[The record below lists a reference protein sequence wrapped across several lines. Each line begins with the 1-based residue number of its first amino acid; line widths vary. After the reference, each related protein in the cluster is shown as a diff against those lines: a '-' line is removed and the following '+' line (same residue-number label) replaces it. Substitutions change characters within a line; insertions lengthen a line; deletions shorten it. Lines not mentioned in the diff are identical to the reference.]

1 MTIAISRTASDQSHR
16 TVRRALCHAPIGAH
30 GTVEASLAWRQLRP
44 GRAVSGRA
52 AARDAAR
59 HLPIAL
65 TPHDEVAARLA
76 RLLTGVTWAVVTG
89 DGASGLRVEVP
100 RDSYNRVVRMMTAVW
115 RQTRLE
121 FIGGVGDPGV
131 AAAMWRMAMLID
143 GMELRGERH
152 WLPTALPSTAEVLV
166 RAARVLR
173 VEAASDTVYGNAGV
187 VLEHS
192 SEVRRLLSGLV

>member
-1 MTIAISRTASDQSHR
+1 MTIAISRTASDQSNR

-30 GTVEASLAWRQLRP
+30 GTVEATLAWRQLRP
-44 GRAVSGRA
+44 GRAVSGPA
-52 AARDAAR
+52 AARSSAR

-100 RDSYNRVVRMMTAVW
+100 RDSFNRVVRMMTAVW

-121 FIGGVGDPGV
+121 FLGGVGDPGV
-131 AAAMWRMAMLID
+131 AAAMWRMALLID
-143 GMELRGERH
+143 GAELRGERH
-152 WLPTALPSTAEVLV
+152 RLPIAVSSTAEVLV
-166 RAARVLR
+166 RAARVLH
-173 VEAASDTVYGNAGV
+173 VDATSDTVYGTAGV

-192 SEVRRLLSGLV
+192 SEVRRMLSGLV